1 MSDQGSRVTHHIQI
15 QTLIVTYVSFS
26 INITFTFH
34 NFSNV
39 MKIIFQTEQQGSV
52 LPLWSTSVSPVSGC
66 WCPGL
71 GPGSVSP
78 SSSLCQSPGPIP
90 APDPPARSP
99 SPSRPQ
105 LYSPLLYSPSYDESE
120 VAEPSYSPVEN
131 FSDEESQDGD
141 KKDGKTSLCRRWPL
155 SSRLCGHPLPNRLE
169 RGCHQR

>member
-78 SSSLCQSPGPIP
+78 SSSLCQSLDRSPPPIP
-90 APDPPARSP
+90 VRYSPARTP
-99 SPSRPQ
+99 FPGQPQ

-120 VAEPSYSPVEN
+120 VAEPSYSP
-131 FSDEESQDGD
+131 
-141 KKDGKTSLCRRWPL
+141 
-155 SSRLCGHPLPNRLE
+155 
-169 RGCHQR
+169 GC